1 MQKLKSNV
9 NWFFAASATAS
20 YLLGVMIASWSG
32 LAVNI
37 LTLIAGLII
46 FYAFT
51 LLQELQ
57 RFLTSN
63 RVNPF
68 TRVRSGGQ
76 NQSSSALTLIV
87 AAFFVIFAGLYLL
100 LQAEVLI
107 GTNSLLLTALA
118 FVVLLSIGRYSRLW
132 VNSMSWL
139 FEGLVVSP
147 IMFLLGSA
155 IQEYQFSYLLFLLC
169 LPVFFLYSA
178 SAITLLF
185 SEYDQN
191 SAARKNGFIASVG
204 WEKALKFHHG
214 LALLTYLVLLIYL
227 ASSNTWSRNWP
238 TLLLSLISGAEVLFL
253 QQMAGGMRP
262 NWQLLRALAIVQFF
276 SLLYLLAYPLLIK

>member
-1 MQKLKSNV
+1 MQKLKLNV
-9 NWFFAASATAS
+9 NWFFVASATAS

-37 LTLIAGLII
+37 LTFIAGLII

-63 RVNPF
+63 RVSPF
-68 TRVRSGGQ
+68 TRVRYGGQ
-76 NQSSSALTLIV
+76 NQSSSALMLIV

-107 GTNSLLLTALA
+107 GTNLLLLTALA

-132 VNSMSWL
+132 VNSMTWL

-169 LPVFFLYSA
+169 LPIFFLYSA

-214 LALLTYLVLLIYL
+214 LMLLTYLVLLIYL

-238 TLLLSLISGAEVLFL
+238 TLLLSLISGAEVFFL

>member
-1 MQKLKSNV
+1 MQKLKLNV

-262 NWQLLRALAIVQFF
+262 NWQLLRTLAIVQFF

>member
-1 MQKLKSNV
+1 MQKLKLNV
-9 NWFFAASATAS
+9 NWFFVASATAS
-20 YLLGVMIASWSG
+20 YLLGVIIASWSG

-132 VNSMSWL
+132 VNSMTWL
-139 FEGLVVSP
+139 FEGFVVSP

-169 LPVFFLYSA
+169 LPIFFLYSA

-214 LALLTYLVLLIYL
+214 LTLLTYLVLLIYL

-238 TLLLSLISGAEVLFL
+238 TLLLSLISGAEVFFL